1 MKRVEQYVDHI
12 VSGLRISKDERQ
24 ELKEEFM
31 AHLIDHI
38 DDLMIKGYS
47 KDEAISLAIA
57 SFGHQAKIHKEM
69 NKVLFPYY
77 KFIRFGWSVI
87 IVTALLCLTSY
98 LLTKMYFPQYD
109 SPITIEGFI
118 FLLMICTFF
127 LGLAEIMYDTISQEY
142 HSKWLTNPWSF
153 FLVPAIL
160 LEIFLYIDYVK
171 NTSPDDLWIW
181 HDSLFI
187 PLYLVFYVV
196 SRQTFTWLFV
206 KREKKSRGKFVS

>member
-1 MKRVEQYVDHI
+1 MK
-12 VSGLRISKDERQ
+12 
-24 ELKEEFM
+24 
-31 AHLIDHI
+31 
-38 DDLMIKGYS
+38 
-47 KDEAISLAIA
+47 
-57 SFGHQAKIHKEM
+57 
-69 NKVLFPYY
+69 KVLFPYY

-196 SRQTFTWLFV
+196 GRQTFTWLFV